1 MYDRKVDIFAL
12 GLIYFELLWN
22 LSTGHERGVV
32 SLSLLSKLYTLCNM
46 WSNMLNIYTYVYVY
60 LLFTCRL
67 SIFSMYQ
74 K

>member
-32 SLSLLSKLYTLCNM
+32 SLSMSDNITLYLIKHLLVT
-46 WSNMLNIYTYVYVY
+46 
-60 LLFTCRL
+60 
-67 SIFSMYQ
+67 
-74 K
+74 